1 MDVIQ
6 VERRA
11 ARRTAMADPA
21 TTQVASIVRQG
32 INLQTCVGTLS
43 AVEFLKAHAVD
54 SRVIQRVLSGGHLR
68 QEDQPRSDSLY
79 LMG

>member
-11 ARRTAMADPA
+11 ARRAAMADPA
-21 TTQVASIVRQG
+21 STQVASIVRQG
-32 INLQTCVGTLS
+32 VNLQACVGTLS

-54 SRVIQRVLSGGHLR
+54 SRVIHRVLSGGCLR